1 MLGKAT
7 LTSNRIESFPA
18 ATRTIQNDVRVT
30 GPGRMELFH
39 SDEEYLLVQD
49 LALGARDYFAL
60 IQSYLGR

>member
-1 MLGKAT
+1 
-7 LTSNRIESFPA
+7 
-18 ATRTIQNDVRVT
+18 
-30 GPGRMELFH
+30 MELFH